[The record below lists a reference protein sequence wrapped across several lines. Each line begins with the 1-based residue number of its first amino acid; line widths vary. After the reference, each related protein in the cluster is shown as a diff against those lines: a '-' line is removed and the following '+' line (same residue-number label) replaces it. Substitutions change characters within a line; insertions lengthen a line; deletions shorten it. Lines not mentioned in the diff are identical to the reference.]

1 MSNTIL
7 ELIRHKYEE
16 IEQYEKAISKSF
28 GYKDNNPN
36 ESIVS
41 ETIIKKCQDK
51 IQQNARDIIDL
62 FEDKNEIFKQEKLI
76 MTGNADYLNSKLCLI
91 KPSNPNINNNYYGNL
106 LTKKRKSDIWV
117 NFYDKIKEIK
127 MLNKSGNDLYHNNTG
142 DKIFNNLLSEIN
154 PKTLFTN
161 EENYGKCLDLHELYH
176 DYINIPGMYTSNI
189 NLNDNKSLLSSNVNN
204 IVKMDYL
211 EYLKNIDS
219 FKNIPMKVKKTKE
232 YIDYI
237 KHLTK
242 YLKEFFI
249 KIYPLVNFN
258 EIQDIIDSKFEDE
271 QDNLK
276 KDKINEKE
284 DDKNKIR
291 NNENII
297 DLNENND
304 NDNDNDNNNEDK
316 KEKEIE
322 LYCNV
327 CKKSFAKKTLMDAHM
342 ASKKH
347 LKKLENL
354 KKQKNNTNSN
364 NLGIIDNS
372 EKSKNEDILR
382 DINYY
387 EYQIIRYK
395 DILQNIIDNTIGQIR
410 KKQTMN
416 REELEADRLNE
427 QKSKKIDSEDKKKL
441 FNPKNIPIDW
451 DGKPLP
457 YWLYKVHGL
466 GVEHKCEICGGAS
479 YWGRRAFEHHFQE
492 WRHAYGMKCL
502 RLPNTLQFK
511 NITRIEDALKLH
523 HKLIEDKNRT
533 EFNPET
539 EEQYE
544 DENGNVYN
552 KKMLADLKKQGLAD
566 ESLD

>member
-16 IEQYEKAISKSF
+16 IEQYEKAISKSL
-28 GYKDNNPN
+28 GYRDNNPN

-76 MTGNADYLNSKLCLI
+76 MTGNLDYLNSNLSLL

-127 MLNKSGNDLYHNNTG
+127 ILNKSGNDINHSTTG

-161 EENYGKCLDLHELYH
+161 EENFGKCLDLHELYH
-176 DYINIPGMYTSNI
+176 HYINIPGMYSSNI
-189 NLNDNKSLLSSNVNN
+189 DLNNNKNLLSEDVNK
-204 IVKMDYL
+204 IVKLDYL
-211 EYLKNIDS
+211 EYLKNLDS

-232 YIDYI
+232 YIKYLKD
-237 KHLTK
+237 LTK
-242 YLKEFFI
+242 YLKEFFV

-258 EIQDIIDSKFEDE
+258 EIQDIIDSKYEDE

-276 KDKINEKE
+276 KEKE
-284 DDKNKIR
+284 ERK
-291 NNENII
+291 
-297 DLNENND
+297 
-304 NDNDNDNNNEDK
+304 NNNIELKENDENEE
-316 KEKEIE
+316 EKEIE
-322 LYCNV
+322 LYCSV

-342 ASKKH
+342 SSKKH
-347 LKKLENL
+347 LKKLENS
-354 KKQKNNTNSN
+354 KNAKNNYLLDIN
-364 NLGIIDNS
+364 
-372 EKSKNEDILR
+372 EKNKNEEILR

-416 REELEADRLNE
+416 REELEEDRMNE
-427 QKSKKIDSEDKKKL
+427 LKSKKVDTEDKKKL
-441 FNPKNIPIDW
+441 FNPKNIPIDL

-466 GVEHKCEICGGAS
+466 GIEHKCEICGGAS

-552 KKMLADLKKQGLAD
+552 KKMLADLKKQGLIKD
-566 ESLD
+566 QDNESLD

>member
-16 IEQYEKAISKSF
+16 IEQYEKAISKSL
-28 GYKDNNPN
+28 GYRDNNPN

-76 MTGNADYLNSKLCLI
+76 MTGNLDYLNSNLSLL

-127 MLNKSGNDLYHNNTG
+127 ILNKSGNDINHSTTG

-161 EENYGKCLDLHELYH
+161 EENFGKCLDLHELYH
-176 DYINIPGMYTSNI
+176 HYINIPGMYSSNI
-189 NLNDNKSLLSSNVNN
+189 DLNNNKNLLSEDVNK
-204 IVKMDYL
+204 IVKLDYL
-211 EYLKNIDS
+211 EYLKNLDS

-232 YIDYI
+232 YIKYLKD
-237 KHLTK
+237 LTK
-242 YLKEFFI
+242 YLKEFFV

-258 EIQDIIDSKFEDE
+258 EIQDIIDSKYEDE

-276 KDKINEKE
+276 KEKE
-284 DDKNKIR
+284 ERK
-291 NNENII
+291 
-297 DLNENND
+297 
-304 NDNDNDNNNEDK
+304 NNNIELKENDENEE
-316 KEKEIE
+316 EKEIE
-322 LYCNV
+322 LYCSV

-342 ASKKH
+342 SSKKH
-347 LKKLENL
+347 LKKLENS
-354 KKQKNNTNSN
+354 KNAKNNYLLDIN
-364 NLGIIDNS
+364 
-372 EKSKNEDILR
+372 EKNKNEEILR

-416 REELEADRLNE
+416 REELEEDRMNE
-427 QKSKKIDSEDKKKL
+427 LKSKKVDTEDKKKL
-441 FNPKNIPIDW
+441 FNPKNIPIDL

-466 GVEHKCEICGGAS
+466 GIEHKCEICGGAS

-544 DENGNVYN
+544 DEHGNVYN
-552 KKMLADLKKQGLAD
+552 KKMLADLKKQGLIKD
-566 ESLD
+566 QDNESLD

>member
-1 MSNTIL
+1 MSNTVL

-28 GYKDNNPN
+28 SYKDNNPN

-41 ETIIKKCQDK
+41 ETIIKRCQDK

-76 MTGNADYLNSKLCLI
+76 MTGNTDYLNSKLCLL
-91 KPSNPNINNNYYGNL
+91 KPNNPNINNNYYGNL

-127 MLNKSGNDLYHNNTG
+127 MLNKSGNDIYHNTTG

-154 PKTLFTN
+154 PKTLFTS
-161 EENYGKCLDLHELYH
+161 EENNGKCLDLHEFYH
-176 DYINIPGMYTSNI
+176 NFINIPGMYSSNI
-189 NLNDNKSLLSSNVNN
+189 NFNDNKSLLSGDIKN

-211 EYLKNIDS
+211 EYLKNIDA

-237 KHLTK
+237 KNLTK
-242 YLKEFFI
+242 YLKEFFV

-276 KDKINEKE
+276 KEKEKKEENKGDKIIELKE
-284 DDKNKIR
+284 V
-291 NNENII
+291 EE
-297 DLNENND
+297 ENN
-304 NDNDNDNNNEDK
+304 NDKIEEK
-316 KEKEIE
+316 KEIE
-322 LYCNV
+322 LYCN
-327 CKKSFAKKTLMDAHM
+327 AKKTLMDAHM
-342 ASKKH
+342 TSKKH
-347 LKKLENL
+347 LKKVENS
-354 KKQKNNTNSN
+354 KNFKNNGKN
-364 NLGIIDNS
+364 NMESD
-372 EKSKNEDILR
+372 EKNKNEDILR

-416 REELEADRLNE
+416 KEELEADRINE
-427 QKSKKIDSEDKKKL
+427 LKSKKIDTEDKKKL

-523 HKLIEDKNRT
+523 HKLIEDKNKT

-544 DENGNVYN
+544 DEKGNVYN
-552 KKMLADLKKQGLAD
+552 KKMLADLKKQGLID

>member
-16 IEQYEKAISKSF
+16 IEQYEKAISKAL
-28 GYKDNNPN
+28 GYRDNNPN

-41 ETIIKKCQDK
+41 ETIIRKCQDK
-51 IQQNARDIIDL
+51 IQQNDRDIIDL
-62 FEDKNEIFKQEKLI
+62 FEDKNGIFKQEKLI
-76 MTGNADYLNSKLCLI
+76 MTGNLDYLSSNLSLL
-91 KPSNPNINNNYYGNL
+91 KPNNPNTNNNYYGNL

-127 MLNKSGNDLYHNNTG
+127 ILNKSGNDINHSTTG

-161 EENYGKCLDLHELYH
+161 EENFGKCLDLHELYH
-176 DYINIPGMYTSNI
+176 KYINIPGMFSSNI
-189 NLNDNKSLLSSNVNN
+189 DLTNNKSLFSENVNN
-204 IVKMDYL
+204 IVKLDYL
-211 EYLKNIDS
+211 EYIQNLDS
-219 FKNIPMKVKKTKE
+219 FKNIPLKVKKTKE
-232 YIDYI
+232 YIQYI
-237 KHLTK
+237 KDLK
-242 YLKEFFI
+242 QYLKEFFI
-249 KIYPLVNFN
+249 KIYPLVNSN
-258 EIQDIIDSKFEDE
+258 EIQDIIDSKFVDE

-276 KDKINEKE
+276 KEEKE
-284 DDKNKIR
+284 EGR
-291 NNENII
+291 
-297 DLNENND
+297 
-304 NDNDNDNNNEDK
+304 NDNNNTIEL
-316 KEKEIE
+316 KENEGNEEKKEIE
-322 LYCNV
+322 LYCKV
-327 CKKSFAKKTLMDAHM
+327 CQKSFAKKTLMDAHM
-342 ASKKH
+342 SSKKH
-347 LKKLENL
+347 LKKVENS
-354 KKQKNNTNSN
+354 KKLKNNNLIEINETN
-364 NLGIIDNS
+364 
-372 EKSKNEDILR
+372 KNEEILG

-416 REELEADRLNE
+416 REELEADRMNE
-427 QKSKKIDSEDKKKL
+427 LKSKKVDTEDKKKL
-441 FNPKNIPIDW
+441 FNPKNIPMDW

-523 HKLIEDKNRT
+523 HKLNEEKNRT

-566 ESLD
+566 ADESLD

>member
-304 NDNDNDNNNEDK
+304 NDNDNNNEDK

-342 ASKKH
+342 TSKKH

-552 KKMLADLKKQGLAD
+552 KKMIADLKKQGLAD